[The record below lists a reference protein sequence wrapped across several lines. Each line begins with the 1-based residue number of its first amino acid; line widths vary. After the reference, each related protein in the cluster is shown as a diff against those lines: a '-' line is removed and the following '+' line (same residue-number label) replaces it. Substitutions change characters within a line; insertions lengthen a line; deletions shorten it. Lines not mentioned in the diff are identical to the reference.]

1 MKRVNL
7 KIESVT
13 ESGFSN
19 IQYDNVNK
27 SSKGH
32 IKRDIN
38 SVQSEIKSKISKI
51 LTNNSQQGK
60 RSFIQY
66 INEEK

>member
-1 MKRVNL
+1 MKKVNL

-27 SSKGH
+27 NSKDH
-32 IKRDIN
+32 LKRDKN
-38 SVQSEIKSKISKI
+38 SV
-51 LTNNSQQGK
+51 
-60 RSFIQY
+60 
-66 INEEK
+66 

>member
-19 IQYDNVNK
+19 VQYDNVNK
-27 SSKGH
+27 SSKDH
-32 IKRDIN
+32 LKRDKN

-51 LTNNSQQGK
+51 FTNNSQQGK
-60 RSFIQY
+60 KSFIQY

>member
-27 SSKGH
+27 NSKDH
-32 IKRDIN
+32 LKRDIN

>member
-13 ESGFSN
+13 ESGFYN
-19 IQYDNVNK
+19 VQYDNVNK

-32 IKRDIN
+32 IKRDKN

-60 RSFIQY
+60 RSFMQY